1 MGKNQFVRG
10 YLSYVPIAV
19 CALYLVA
26 SPAKLVA
33 AHSQWKVQNRHR
45 QTKLYESSKSPAAR
59 SVIADLRGGSQP
71 RHSSADVR
79 EINSTLDFTNPS
91 LIEEGPHLNALDSQ
105 SEADRL
111 RNLDLNT
118 SAALP
123 IPAWREHLPPP
134 LRLKKNTLQRVRIKN
149 VEIFLLGTAHVS
161 SDSSEEVKLLL
172 RHVHP
177 DAIFVELC
185 EARIPLLEGTAKDE
199 HEEEALAHQNRTMRE
214 KIRQVQSTQGGS
226 RLQALSTVL
235 LTSVQEDYASEL
247 GVELGGE
254 FRAAYQ
260 YWQAQ
265 QSIPTGTSSQ
275 SCALILGD
283 RPLQL
288 TLVRAWESLG
298 FWPKVKVLLGLLWSS
313 WQKPKKEEIQ
323 EWLQSVLRDETDVL
337 TESLKEL
344 RRHFP
349 TLFTVIIAERDAWL
363 AAKLVQ
369 SCRVLSAS
377 ATAASPVCTVVA
389 IVGAGHIPGIVA
401 WLTTPPADTSI
412 TPETV
417 LRDLV
422 TTKRW
427 AHDDAIQLQAIP
439 AWIYEVSHLQPSAS

>member
-1 MGKNQFVRG
+1 
-10 YLSYVPIAV
+10 
-19 CALYLVA
+19 
-26 SPAKLVA
+26 
-33 AHSQWKVQNRHR
+33 
-45 QTKLYESSKSPAAR
+45 
-59 SVIADLRGGSQP
+59 
-71 RHSSADVR
+71 
-79 EINSTLDFTNPS
+79 
-91 LIEEGPHLNALDSQ
+91 
-105 SEADRL
+105 
-111 RNLDLNT
+111 
-118 SAALP
+118 
-123 IPAWREHLPPP
+123 
-134 LRLKKNTLQRVRIKN
+134 
-149 VEIFLLGTAHVS
+149 
-161 SDSSEEVKLLL
+161 
-172 RHVHP
+172 
-177 DAIFVELC
+177 
-185 EARIPLLEGTAKDE
+185 
-199 HEEEALAHQNRTMRE
+199 MRE